1 MQAVAHN
8 PAFAKKV
15 GVPTKVGKEFTK
27 SGGGMATNK
36 AAKMNQ
42 MKKTASAAVAKKPA
56 APGAVPAYARP
67 MMDKKAGT
75 VKKAGM
81 GMMGGRP
88 AGAGPR
94 PATPPPTQ
102 TAARQAQM
110 NQMAGTVK
118 KAGLG
123 SQSPT
128 NALKPYT
135 EESRKANMAGARP
148 AGGMGMMGARLG
160 AAARSGMPMKKMA
173 SGGLAAGHKSADGI
187 ASKGKT
193 KAKQISMAGSKGMKY
208 GGKC

>member
-36 AAKMNQ
+36 AAKMGQ
-42 MKKTASAAVAKKPA
+42 MKKAASAAVAKKPTA
-56 APGAVPAYARP
+56 TV
-67 MMDKKAGT
+67 KKAGT
-75 VKKAGM
+75 PSNALKAYAAGARPAGPRPAGGM

-94 PATPPPTQ
+94 PPAPT
-102 TAARQAQM
+102 
-110 NQMAGTVK
+110 
-118 KAGLG
+118 
-123 SQSPT
+123 
-128 NALKPYT
+128 
-135 EESRKANMAGARP
+135 
-148 AGGMGMMGARLG
+148 GGMGARLG
-160 AAARSGMPMKKMA
+160 AAARSGMPARPGPTAPSPALDAATANMIRNRTGSIAAGAPKTFGGMKKGGDVKKMA